1 MLTTSMIVALMY
13 LALAVA
19 FLLVFPAGVYFYL
32 GKRWDKASSIERL
45 LMYFLVFL
53 FVPGMLLLAPVINL
67 RPQPR
72 VIEE

>member
-1 MLTTSMIVALMY
+1 MLPTSMIVALLY
-13 LALAVA
+13 LTLAVA

-72 VIEE
+72 VIED

>member
-19 FLLVFPAGVYFYL
+19 FLLVFPAGVYLYL
-32 GKRWDKASSIERL
+32 GARWNKASSIERL

-53 FVPGMLLLAPVINL
+53 FVPGMLLLSPFINL